1 MKIFLKHRLLALSL
15 ALGLASLIA
24 GASVSAACLRA
35 YIVRLGPGRYL
46 VCEFAGGSTSPD
58 GYSVCSYVC
67 NPL

>member
-1 MKIFLKHRLLALSL
+1 MKKILKLRFLALSL

-24 GASVSAACLRA
+24 GVSVSSACSRMII
-35 YIVRLGPGRYL
+35 YRQGDGTFL

-67 NPL
+67 NER